1 MSIEFDVSW
10 APSEHKTVSREPD
23 KTIREVVQSLVVQL
37 NLPEYDPQGRRIVY
51 GLYREH
57 DGERELLQ
65 DARTLKSARIQ
76 AQTVYIANVA
86 APWWQSNATL
96 PAPKPGPRPPTK
108 PLPRRLAS
116 PSSCRLKLAPN
127 CTVVVQGDYLEL
139 DRTYLSSILPQ
150 TTILAE
156 KAHIFSGFDSR
167 LMHVSRK
174 NHCAIIRQGD
184 HWLLRAYKPTYVN
197 GKLLNNGQTVT
208 IQPPGAEV
216 VLGNGGWPITIELFE
231 A

>member
-1 MSIEFDVSW
+1 MWLHPGGS
-10 APSEHKTVSREPD
+10 PT
-23 KTIREVVQSLVVQL
+23 L
-37 NLPEYDPQGRRIVY
+37 RR
-51 GLYREH
+51 
-57 DGERELLQ
+57 LLQ
-65 DARTLKSARIQ
+65 NQVPALR
-76 AQTVYIANVA
+76 
-86 APWWQSNATL
+86 QSRCRDDYR
-96 PAPKPGPRPPTK
+96 RP
-108 PLPRRLAS
+108 L
-116 PSSCRLKLAPN
+116 SCRLKLAPD

-139 DRTYLSSILPQ
+139 DRAYLSSTLPQ
-150 TTILAE
+150 AIVLAE
-156 KAHIFSGFDSR
+156 KARIFSGFDSR

-197 GKLLNNGQTVT
+197 GRPLNNGQTVT

>member
-1 MSIEFDVSW
+1 M
-10 APSEHKTVSREPD
+10 
-23 KTIREVVQSLVVQL
+23 
-37 NLPEYDPQGRRIVY
+37 
-51 GLYREH
+51 
-57 DGERELLQ
+57 
-65 DARTLKSARIQ
+65 
-76 AQTVYIANVA
+76 
-86 APWWQSNATL
+86 
-96 PAPKPGPRPPTK
+96 
-108 PLPRRLAS
+108 
-116 PSSCRLKLAPN
+116 SCRLKLAPN